1 MSATNSLYFM
11 ARFAGMI
18 ETKRGMG
25 VKQIILWPLLIV
37 AFALGAHGARAQ
49 ALIETPAKQAILVDH
64 DTGTVLFAKNSEQS
78 MPPSSMS
85 KLMTLYILF
94 DRLAGGGLD
103 MDDTFPVSK
112 KAWRMGG
119 SKMFVRV
126 NTQVKVADLI
136 RGIIIQSGNDAC
148 IVVAEGIGGDE
159 ASFATLMNET
169 ARKIGM
175 LDSHFV
181 NASGWPDPEH
191 VTTAKDLS
199 ILARMMVDKFPQ
211 YYPIFAERSF
221 TYSKIRQGNRNPLLY
236 KNIGADGLKTGHT
249 EAAGYGLVASA
260 HRKGRRLDLVVNG
273 LNSVNQRSRESQRL
287 LAWGFREFGN
297 YNLFKA
303 GEEVSDAIVWLGDEA
318 KVPLL
323 IEQPLTIII
332 PRRARRAMKVS
343 VNYIG
348 PLPAPIAK
356 GAAVATLRIEAPN
369 MTTIER
375 PLVAGLD
382 VARKGFVGRLGTAF
396 EHLLFGSVAK

>member
-1 MSATNSLYFM
+1 M
-11 ARFAGMI
+11 AA
-18 ETKRGMG
+18 
-25 VKQIILWPLLIV
+25 LA
-37 AFALGAHGARAQ
+37 AFAAQ
-49 ALIETPAKQAILVDH
+49 AQVMMETPAKQAILVDH
-64 DTGTVLFAKNSEQS
+64 ATGTVLFEKNAEQS

-94 DRLAGGGLD
+94 DRLASGGLD
-103 MDDTFPVSK
+103 MEDTFYVSK

-126 NTQVKVADLI
+126 DTEVKIADLI

-169 ARKIGM
+169 ARELGM

-181 NASGWPDPEH
+181 NSSGWPHPEH
-191 VTTAKDLS
+191 VTTAKDLALLTRE
-199 ILARMMVDKFPQ
+199 IIKRFPQ
-211 YYPIFAERSF
+211 YYPMFAERSF

-236 KNIGADGLKTGHT
+236 KNVGADGLKTGHT

-260 HRKGRRLDLVVNG
+260 VRKGRRLDLVVNG
-273 LNSVNQRSRESQRL
+273 LKSVNQRSRESQRL

-297 YNLFKA
+297 YPLFKA
-303 GEEVSDAIVWLGDEA
+303 GEVVSDATVWLGDEA
-318 KVPLL
+318 TVPLL
-323 IEQPLTIII
+323 IEEPLTIII

-343 VNYIG
+343 VNYVG

-356 GAAVATLRIEAPN
+356 GQSVATLRIEAPN

-375 PLVAGLD
+375 PLIAGAD
-382 VARKGFVGRLGTAF
+382 VGRKGIVGRLGTAF
-396 EHLLFGSVAK
+396 EHLLFGSPSK

>member
-1 MSATNSLYFM
+1 
-11 ARFAGMI
+11 
-18 ETKRGMG
+18 MG
-25 VKQIILWPLLIV
+25 VKRIIFWPVLLAGM
-37 AFALGAHGARAQ
+37 AFGLNSAVAQ
-49 ALIETPAKQAILVDH
+49 AVIETPAKQAILIDH
-64 DTGTVLFAKNSEQS
+64 ATGTVLFSKNPEQS

-85 KLMTLYILF
+85 KLMTLYMLF
-94 DRLAGGGLD
+94 DRLATGGLS

-126 NTQVKVADLI
+126 DTQVKISDLI

-159 ASFATLMNET
+159 ASFAFLMNET

-181 NASGWPDPEH
+181 NASGWPHPEH

-199 ILARMMVDKFPQ
+199 ILTRQLVDDFPQ
-211 YYPIFAERSF
+211 YYSIFAELSF

-260 HRKGRRLDLVVNG
+260 QRKGRRLDLVING
-273 LNSVNQRSRESQRL
+273 LKSVNQRSRESQRL

-297 YNLFKA
+297 YELFKA
-303 GEEVSDAIVWLGDEA
+303 GEQVSDAIVWLGAEGS
-318 KVPLL
+318 VPLL
-323 IEQPLTIII
+323 IEEPLTIII
-332 PRRARRAMKVS
+332 PRKARRAMKVS
-343 VNYIG
+343 VNYLG
-348 PLPAPIAK
+348 PLPAPITK
-356 GAAVATLRIEAPN
+356 SQAVAILRIEAPN
-369 MTTIER
+369 MTVIER
-375 PLVAGLD
+375 PLIAGMD
-382 VARKGFVGRLGTAF
+382 IARKGVLGRLGTAM
-396 EHLLFGSVAK
+396 EHLLFGSASK